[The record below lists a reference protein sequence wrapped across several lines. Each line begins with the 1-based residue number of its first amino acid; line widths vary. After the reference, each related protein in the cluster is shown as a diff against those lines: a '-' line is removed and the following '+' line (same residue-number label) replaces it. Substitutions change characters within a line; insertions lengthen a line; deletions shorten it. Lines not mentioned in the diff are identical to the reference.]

1 MVSKPKLPY
10 TMAFWVFAITVLW
23 QARDLPAIE
32 LKLISPSDYQVVQ
45 RSTRD
50 RGTLRIVGQ
59 LTQNAMEGSFVEA
72 RLLTGADAV
81 WKRLDAIISERVI
94 SASMDVPAGG
104 WNRLEVRISNNQVE
118 YARDSVEHVG
128 IGEVFVI
135 AGQSN
140 SANHG
145 EQKQTPNSGR
155 VASLNDTTWQIA
167 NDPQP
172 GASGTSGSFMPS
184 FGDALVEKLN
194 VPVGLVAC
202 GIGATSVREWLPRGS
217 SFPNPPTLVGRV
229 EQSPSGEWTSK
240 GDAFNVLVAKMKVLG
255 PHGYRAVLWHQGE
268 SDANQ
273 KDPTRTLPGN
283 LYRQYLEKIILESRH
298 AVGWEMPWFVAQAT
312 YHIPGDEE
320 WPDIREAQASLWK
333 DNIALQG
340 PDTDALKGE
349 LRERNGR
356 GVHFSETGLRVHGK
370 KWADKVLPWI
380 IEQNALKTRF

>member
-1 MVSKPKLPY
+1 
-10 TMAFWVFAITVLW
+10 MAFWVFAITVLW

-380 IEQNALKTRF
+380 IELNALKTRF

>member
-1 MVSKPKLPY
+1 MGSNSKLA
-10 TMAFWVFAITVLW
+10 TTIAFWFAGITLLFN
-23 QARDLPAIE
+23 ASDLLAIE
-32 LKLISPSDYQVVQ
+32 LKLLSPSDYQVVQ
-45 RSTRD
+45 RSTLA

-59 LTQNAMEGSFVEA
+59 LTQNATEGSIVEA
-72 RLLTGADAV
+72 RLFNSAEAD
-81 WKRLDAIISERVI
+81 WQRLDARISERVI
-94 SASMDVPAGG
+94 SASMEVPAGG
-104 WNRLEVRISNNQVE
+104 WNRLEVRISHNQVE

-145 EQKQTPNSGR
+145 EQKQTPKSGR
-155 VASLNDTTWQIA
+155 VVSLNKTTWQIA

-172 GASGTSGSFMPS
+172 GASGTNGSFMPA

-194 VPVGLVAC
+194 VPVGMVAC

-240 GDAFNVLVAKMKVLG
+240 GDAFDILVAKMKLLG
-255 PHGYRAVLWHQGE
+255 PNGFRAVLWHQGE

-273 KDPTRTLPGN
+273 KDPTRTLPGK
-283 LYRQYLEKIILESRH
+283 LYRQYLEKIIRESRH
-298 AVGWEMPWFVAQAT
+298 AAGWEMPWFVAQAT

-320 WPDIREAQASLWK
+320 WPDIRDAQASLWK
-333 DNIALQG
+333 DKIALEG

-349 LRERNGR
+349 LRERNGL
-356 GVHFSETGLRVHGK
+356 GVHFSEAGLRAHGK
-370 KWADKVLPWI
+370 KWADRVLPWI
-380 IEQNALKTRF
+380 MEQNLCSSF

>member
-1 MVSKPKLPY
+1 MVSKPKRPN

-255 PHGYRAVLWHQGE
+255 SHGYRAVLWHQGE

-380 IEQNALKTRF
+380 IELNALKTRF

>member
-1 MVSKPKLPY
+1 MVSKPKRPN
-10 TMAFWVFAITVLW
+10 TKAFWVFAITVLW

-81 WKRLDAIISERVI
+81 WQRLDAIISERVI
-94 SASMDVPAGG
+94 SASMDVTAGG